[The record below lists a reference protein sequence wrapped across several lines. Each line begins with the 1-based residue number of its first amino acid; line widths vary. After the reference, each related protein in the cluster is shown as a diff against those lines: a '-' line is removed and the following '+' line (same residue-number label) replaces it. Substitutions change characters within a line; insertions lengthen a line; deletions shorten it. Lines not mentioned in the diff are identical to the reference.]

1 LQYGLLNISST
12 AMQVLTLTRLDK
24 IFDLYSSTDQFKQK
38 LQ

>member
-1 LQYGLLNISST
+1 
-12 AMQVLTLTRLDK
+12 MQVLTLTRLDK